1 MREERTIEFED
12 RSIETIHSEEQREK
26 DWSKINIGSGI
37 LIIGLLNGEE
47 SETGAEKIC
56 KIDSSSLPNV
66 MKNTDLR
73 ILAYFKLIK
82 RTTFGHVTIK
92 LLKIKDKQKNLKAAR
107 RKNTLHAV
115 EKW

>member
-1 MREERTIEFED
+1 
-12 RSIETIHSEEQREK
+12 
-26 DWSKINIGSGI
+26 
-37 LIIGLLNGEE
+37 
-47 SETGAEKIC
+47 
-56 KIDSSSLPNV
+56 